1 MTARVTIANLIAPVM
16 RLRTLLKLPW
26 HDYPSDMLWMTKRIR
41 RRRRRLG
48 MGMKMRM
55 MRVHCGGGGG
65 VVNHVG
71 VTGRAFGA
79 SASVLISLRLSSHEF
94 CVHTV
99 AAVIRVTMVPM
110 TPWKPSLLQVLKVSS
125 PADCDL
131 EELQVH
137 DVSRS
142 DSEPQLRASALYSLP
157 TRREGALNTSFW
169 EKPLLRMTS
178 CRCQEVGRQVGRS
191 PEP

>member
-1 MTARVTIANLIAPVM
+1 
-16 RLRTLLKLPW
+16 
-26 HDYPSDMLWMTKRIR
+26 
-41 RRRRRLG
+41 

-110 TPWKPSLLQVLKVSS
+110 TPWKPSLQVLKVLLRIATSKS
-125 PADCDL
+125 C
-131 EELQVH
+131 
-137 DVSRS
+137 RS
-142 DSEPQLRASALYSLP
+142 TTFLGVIPNLSFGPLRASALYSLP
-157 TRREGALNTSFW
+157 TRREGALRETATT
-169 EKPLLRMTS
+169 TS

>member
-1 MTARVTIANLIAPVM
+1 
-16 RLRTLLKLPW
+16 
-26 HDYPSDMLWMTKRIR
+26 
-41 RRRRRLG
+41 

-110 TPWKPSLLQVLKVSS
+110 TPWKPSLLQVLKASS

-157 TRREGALNTSFW
+157 TYTARRGAEHKFLGETATTDDLMPMQGSW
-169 EKPLLRMTS
+169 TPSGTKPRAVT
-178 CRCQEVGRQVGRS
+178 EPRS
-191 PEP
+191 